1 VKRTISV
8 DAALRDRRLLGAALG
23 DLASWQTWS
32 IALKGAFGLPLNDA
46 ERTIFDAIA
55 GGRNPPARRVREL
68 WAVAG
73 RRSGKTR
80 MAAAIS
86 VHIGAIEQHTLAP
99 GEVGYVLLL
108 AASRSQARVAF
119 DYVRGFL
126 DASPILRQQ
135 ILGITSEEVRLKGN
149 IVIAVHAGSY
159 RTIRG
164 RTLLAVVGDE
174 TSFWRDESSAQ
185 PDVEIYR
192 ACAPA
197 LAASRGLWVG
207 ISTGYRKIGLLYQRW
222 RDHFGADSDDVL
234 VVQADSATLN
244 PTLDVRMIERA
255 KSSDPEAAETE
266 WGGGFRSDI
275 AAFLDDRAID
285 DAVDHGRP
293 LELSPRYGISY
304 KSFVDPSGGRH
315 DAFTL
320 CIGHKESDNRFVVD
334 VVRGRAPPFD
344 PHGVVAEYAATLKSY
359 GISTVAGD
367 NYSAAWAETA
377 FQDAGITYQRSE
389 MNKSALY
396 LEALPHF
403 MRGSVSIPD
412 HPKLVRELRLL
423 ERRTSRAGK
432 DIVDHGRNGSDDHAN
447 ALAGMLRA
455 LAGSNYESLDWV
467 CGPDDPAPAM
477 MPMGGNGW
485 GHPLLRHS
493 LLRWR

>member
-1 VKRTISV
+1 MGPQNETI
-8 DAALRDRRLLGAALG
+8 DQHLRDRRLLGAALG
-23 DLASWQTWS
+23 DLASWQLGS
-32 IALKGAFGLPLNDA
+32 PCCRGLSRCQCRRGSHN
-46 ERTIFDAIA
+46 FDAIVA
-55 GGRNPPARRVREL
+55 GELPYLGACASCGRSLAEDQARRAWLQPSVCISAQSSSTRLLPAKSDMCCCSPPAAVRRGL
-68 WAVAG
+68 LSTMSAVF
-73 RRSGKTR
+73 SKEPNP
-80 MAAAIS
+80 AAAN
-86 VHIGAIEQHTLAP
+86 
-99 GEVGYVLLL
+99 
-108 AASRSQARVAF
+108 
-119 DYVRGFL
+119 
-126 DASPILRQQ
+126 
-135 ILGITSEEVRLKGN
+135 LGITSEEVRLKGN

-244 PTLDVRMIERA
+244 PTLDLRMIERA

-293 LELSPRYGISY
+293 LELSPRYGIGY

-320 CIGHKESDNRFVVD
+320 CIGHKENDNRFVVD
-334 VVRGRAPPFD
+334 VVR
-344 PHGVVAEYAATLKSY
+344 VV
-359 GISTVAGD
+359 
-367 NYSAAWAETA
+367 
-377 FQDAGITYQRSE
+377 R
-389 MNKSALY
+389 
-396 LEALPHF
+396 
-403 MRGSVSIPD
+403 
-412 HPKLVRELRLL
+412 
-423 ERRTSRAGK
+423 
-432 DIVDHGRNGSDDHAN
+432 
-447 ALAGMLRA
+447 
-455 LAGSNYESLDWV
+455 
-467 CGPDDPAPAM
+467 
-477 MPMGGNGW
+477 
-485 GHPLLRHS
+485 RHS
-493 LLRWR
+493 IRTVSSRNMPRR